1 MTKHIKLIICL
12 ICAVSVFGQGFL
24 PVSATDV
31 ADSSDCQFSLPFS
44 QQSAF
49 DEPDLVRTSSP
60 FAECEII
67 AYPAAGQMDREGE
80 YLLWRI
86 SGDEKNF
93 AQFAVL
99 ACSGVNATPYTN
111 QRKCFYL
118 II

>member
-49 DEPDLVRTSSP
+49 DEPDLAGTSFP
-60 FAECEII
+60 FIECEII
-67 AYPAAGQMDREGE
+67 AYPAASQMDRDGG
-80 YLLWRI
+80 YLSWRI
-86 SGDEKNF
+86 SGEEKNF
-93 AQFAVL
+93 AQSAAL
-99 ACSGVNATPYTN
+99 ACSGANAAPYTN
-111 QRKCFYL
+111 QRSCC
-118 II
+118 